1 MKNDLTNK
9 ILIIVYL
16 VLSLVGV
23 ALIIINI
30 FSESLS
36 NTYLNVALICIIL
49 SNLLNLIRIQRNK
62 KLSK

>member
-23 ALIIINI
+23 TLIIINI

-36 NTYLNVALICIIL
+36 NTSLNVALLCVIL

-62 KLSK
+62 N